1 MKVVN
6 RFIVYIALL
15 AAILVFVP
23 RPALALAEEDVL
35 ASARQLA
42 YSGKEHRDQALA
54 LLKEYLDKED
64 GSDARTLYGTVLSWQ
79 GRYDEARVQL
89 KMVLAAHPNHGD
101 ALPALL
107 NVEFWSDHPENVEQ
121 LAREALARDPKNV
134 EWMLAEAKALR
145 KLNREHEATKVL
157 DQILAMDHDNKDAA
171 QMHREI
177 TVDSLK
183 QEVQVSHSYDWFS
196 DGRSGQHESVLSF
209 SNPTPLGS
217 VLARVSR
224 ADRFSLVSYQTEL
237 EFYPHIRPGT
247 YGFINV
253 GYSYDA
259 NLYPRYRV
267 GADLFHN
274 IGRGYEVSGG
284 YRHLGFTG
292 GVDIYTFS
300 LAKYYKN
307 FLFTGRGFVTPGAP
321 GTSGTA
327 LFSARYFLGNEG
339 LHDYVELRYSRGA
352 SPAQARTTED
362 ILVLSSNRWILAY
375 DKVVHNRFSLQFSGG
390 AGQSERVGLSNLWQY
405 TVQGA
410 LYYRF

>member
-6 RFIVYIALL
+6 RFIVYIAVL

-35 ASARQLA
+35 ASARRLA
-42 YSGKEHRDQALA
+42 YSGREHRDQALA
-54 LLKEYLDKED
+54 LLKDYLDKED
-64 GSDARTLYGTVLSWQ
+64 DSDARTLYGTVLSWQ

-89 KMVLAAHPNHGD
+89 KIVLAAHPNHGD

-107 NVEFWSDHPENVEQ
+107 
-121 LAREALARDPKNV
+121 NV

-247 YGFINV
+247 YGFVNV

-274 IGRGYEVSGG
+274 VGHGYEVSGG

-390 AGQSERVGLSNLWQY
+390 AGQSERAGLANLWQY
-405 TVQGA
+405 TLQGA